1 MQVLNKRIIVL
12 IIVLFVVLAAG
23 GCSRP
28 VTSEKFTESYLLRSG
43 TVIDI
48 YNQNGSVSIT
58 GWDQQKVEITVYK
71 ESYHGQ
77 EAINQV
83 DIYIDI
89 ADKMILQTI
98 YPSHQDPRVTVN
110 YEIKVPEDIMV
121 GIIECSNGNIN
132 ISNVI
137 GNPEI
142 STSNGSVTVNNIN
155 GIVSARSSNGNLTVT
170 GAKSLGDLKTSNG
183 NIEAE
188 LAMLHD
194 NIDIR
199 TSNGSIDLAI
209 SASLAA
215 NLDAKTANGKISISR
230 LNIDSAQFEQT
241 SLLGTMNDG
250 GYKIS
255 ITTSNG
261 SINLKALK

>member
-1 MQVLNKRIIVL
+1 MQELKKRIIVL
-12 IIVLFVVLAAG
+12 MIVLVLVFTVC
-23 GCSRP
+23 GCNRP

-48 YNQNGSVSIT
+48 YNQNGSVTIT

-89 ADKMILQTI
+89 ADKMFIQTV
-98 YPSHQDPRVTVN
+98 YPNHDPRVTVN

-132 ISNVI
+132 VSNVI
-137 GNPEI
+137 GNPVV
-142 STSNGSVTVNNIN
+142 STSNGSVTINNIN
-155 GIVSARSSNGNLTVT
+155 GIVSARSSNGNLVVT
-170 GAKSLGDLKTSNG
+170 GAKSLGNLKTSNG

-188 LAMLHD
+188 LALLHE
-194 NIDIR
+194 NLDIR

-209 SASLAA
+209 SATLAA
-215 NLDAKTANGKISISR
+215 DLEVKTSNGKISISN
-230 LNIDSAQFEQT
+230 LNIDSAKFEQT
-241 SLLGTMNDG
+241 SLLGSMNDG
-250 GYKIS
+250 GYKIT

-261 SINLKALK
+261 SVNLMALK